1 MVGHDMIQEVAI
13 SPLGWAVIICPDCGG
28 KNHATPSQE
37 SQHRVLNITC
47 RCGAKHQIVFN
58 TRSKQRKDCSL
69 PGILLL
75 KNNITVEIKNISQTG
90 AYFEGNELN
99 LYVGSTYPLKVRIDE
114 QWIEVLVQVVRA
126 NEKSAGIEF
135 VNLGYNESK
144 MIESFV
150 LSA

>member
-1 MVGHDMIQEVAI
+1 MIQEVAI
-13 SPLGWAVIICPDCGG
+13 SPQGWGVIICPECGG
-28 KNHATPSQE
+28 RNHATPSQE
-37 SQHRVLNITC
+37 SQHRVLNVTC
-47 RCGAKHQIVFN
+47 RCGARHQIVFN
-58 TRSKQRKDCSL
+58 TRATQRKGCSL

-75 KNNITVEIKNISQTG
+75 KSNIPVEIKNISPTG
-90 AYFEGNELN
+90 AYFEGDALN
-99 LYVGSTYPLKVRIDE
+99 LYVGSTYPFKVRIGE
-114 QWIEVLVQVVRA
+114 RWIEVLVQVVRA